1 MNQQVSDQSV
11 LDFFKLFDAV
21 DVGIIVVNKNQ
32 EVVVWND
39 WVVKFSFNEF
49 ENTLSKPLAS
59 IFTEMPVRLSQ
70 VINDALDNGMS
81 SYLSERFN
89 KFPLPLF
96 SSKDDE
102 SSNKRIYQKISVRP
116 FQLNC
121 EDLCV
126 IQILDVTHA
135 AEKTLAFREQAK
147 ELQALADGAKAK
159 QNELSSIIDNSLDA
173 IIRLNHN
180 GRIISFYKS
189 ASNMFG
195 FNENELLGKPFSI
208 LLPNPYNNEFD
219 RFFKTGEETEH
230 INVDGQAKAIKQNG
244 EVFHCEITINP
255 LLNFGEVQFIIT
267 IKDATERTLAQAA
280 LHQQKEQAEITLSS
294 IADGVITTD
303 VIARI
308 NYINPAAQL
317 LIGLDNEAVK
327 NKLVTNVLDIKS
339 ENSELPT
346 LTCIKEGVKVESTN
360 GDEMIAPDGNIIVIH
375 QLASPIHNLVG
386 DVIGSVLVIRD
397 VSKSHRLASRL
408 TWQASHDEL
417 TQLINRREFERQLE
431 GAIQSARNENAV
443 HSLCF
448 MDLDKF
454 KAVNDTCG
462 HAAGDELLKQLSD
475 IFRSKIRGA
484 DLLARLG
491 GDEFGIILMK
501 CDLKHAQQV
510 AEQIRAAVEE
520 YRFIWDGRS
529 FQVGVSIGLV
539 SVDVTT
545 PDVDEVFVA
554 SDSACYAA
562 KEAGRNR
569 VHVYSPDDAEIAQRQ
584 GEAQWLVQLQAALD
598 EDRFQLFYQPIVP
611 IQDKNGTIHYEI
623 LLRMLDEKGQ
633 IIPPGAFI
641 PSAERY
647 QMMTKI
653 DRWVIKHTFDWMD
666 KYWHKN
672 DKEIFAIN
680 LSGQT
685 IADPLLL
692 EDIKSWLANS
702 TFEPE
707 NISFEITETAA
718 ISNLKM
724 AQKFID
730 ELKVIGCGF
739 ALDDFGSGLSSFA
752 YLKNMPVDFLKI
764 DGVFVRDIAE
774 DVIDKAMVEAIH
786 NVGNVLN
793 LKTIAEFVEDEEI
806 IEILEKIGVDYAQGY
821 GIDRPKPLPDNSDKL
836 FHWPLPES
844 VK

>member
-11 LDFFKLFDAV
+11 LDFFTLFDAV
-21 DVGIIVVNKNQ
+21 DVGIIVVNKHH
-32 EVVVWND
+32 EIVVWND
-39 WVVKFSFNEF
+39 WVVNFSFKEL
-49 ENTLSKPLAS
+49 EDTLSKSLSSVFPD
-59 IFTEMPVRLSQ
+59 IPMRLSQ
-70 VINDALDNGMS
+70 VIKDALESGMS

-89 KFPLPLF
+89 KYPLPLF
-96 SSKDDE
+96 STKDDK
-102 SSNKRIYQKISVRP
+102 NQDNRIYQKISVRP
-116 FQLNC
+116 FQLNK
-121 EDLCV
+121 EGMCV
-126 IQILDVTHA
+126 IQISDVTHDA
-135 AEKTLAFREQAK
+135 QRTLALREQAK
-147 ELQALADGAKAK
+147 ELQALADGAKEK

-173 IIRLNHN
+173 IIRLNQS

-195 FNENELLGKPFSI
+195 YQENDILGKAFSTI
-208 LLPNPYNNEFD
+208 LPNPYNKEFD
-219 RFFKTGEETEH
+219 RFFQTGEETET
-230 INVDGQAKAIKQNG
+230 INVDGQAKAIKQSG
-244 EVFHCEITINP
+244 EIFHCEITINP

-267 IKDATERTLAQAA
+267 IKDVTERTIVQAA

-303 VIARI
+303 VIGRI
-308 NYINPAAQL
+308 NYINPAAEL
-317 LIGLDNEAVK
+317 LVGVTSDEVK
-327 NKLVTNVLDIKS
+327 NKLISKVLDIKS
-339 ENSELPT
+339 ETSELPT
-346 LTCIKEGVKVESTN
+346 LTCIKEGIRVESTN
-360 GDEMIAPDGNIIVIH
+360 GDEMIAPDGNMIVIH
-375 QLASPIHNLVG
+375 QLASPIHNVVG
-386 DVIGSVLVIRD
+386 DVIGSVLIIRD

-431 GAIQSARNENAV
+431 GAIQSARNENAE

-491 GDEFGIILMK
+491 GDEFGIILTK
-501 CDLKHAQQV
+501 CGLEHAKKV
-510 AEQIRAAVEE
+510 AEQIRVAVEE

-611 IQDKNGTIHYEI
+611 IQDKNGIIHYEI

-647 QMMTKI
+647 QMMSKI
-653 DRWVIKHTFDWMD
+653 DRWVIKHTFAWMD
-666 KYWHKN
+666 KYWKKN

-680 LSGQT
+680 LSGQS

-692 EDIKSWLANS
+692 EDIKTWLANS
-702 TFEPE
+702 TFAPE

-730 ELKVIGCGF
+730 DLKRVGCGF

-764 DGVFVRDIAE
+764 DGVFIRDIAN
-774 DVIDKAMVEAIH
+774 DAIDKAMVEAIH

-793 LKTIAEFVEDEEI
+793 LKTIAEFVEDDDI
-806 IEILEKIGVDYAQGY
+806 IQILEKIGVDYAQGY
-821 GIDRPKPLPDNSDKL
+821 GIDRPKPLPNNSKKL
-836 FHWPLPES
+836 FHWPR
-844 VK
+844 

>member
-1 MNQQVSDQSV
+1 MNELVSDQSV
-11 LDFFKLFDAV
+11 LDFFTLFDAV
-21 DVGIIVVNKNQ
+21 DVGIIVVNKDN
-32 EVVVWND
+32 EVIVWND
-39 WVVKFSFNEF
+39 WLVKYSFYGLEDI
-49 ENTLSKPLAS
+49 LSKKLE
-59 IFTEMPVRLSQ
+59 IFFSDIPPRLSQ
-70 VINDALDNGMS
+70 VISDAVNNGMS

-89 KFPLPLF
+89 KHPLALF
-96 SSKDDE
+96 SSKEDKE
-102 SSNKRIYQKISVRP
+102 NSKRIYQKISVRP
-116 FQLNC
+116 FNLNN
-121 EDLCV
+121 ESMCV
-126 IQILDVTHA
+126 IQITDVTHD
-135 AEKTLAFREQAK
+135 AERTLALREQAK
-147 ELQALADGAKAK
+147 ELQALADNSNEK
-159 QNELSSIIDNSLDA
+159 QVELSSIIDNSIDA
-173 IIRLNHN
+173 IIRLNQR

-195 FNENELLGKPFSI
+195 YDEAGILGKPFSI
-208 LLPNPYNNEFD
+208 LLPNPYNIEFD
-219 RFFKTGEETEH
+219 RFFLSGKEASS
-230 INVDGQAKAIKQNG
+230 INVDGPAKAKSKSGDI
-244 EVFHCEITINP
+244 FHCEITINP

-267 IKDATERTLAQAA
+267 IKDVTESTLAQAA
-280 LHQQKEQAEITLSS
+280 LHQQKEQAEITLNS

-303 VIARI
+303 VIGRI
-308 NYINPAAQL
+308 NYINPAAESL
-317 LIGLDNEAVK
+317 TGLNNNDVK
-327 NKLVTNVLDIKS
+327 NTMISKVLDIKS

-346 LTCIKEGVKVESTN
+346 ITCIKQGIKVESTN
-360 GDEMIAPDGNIIVIH
+360 GDELIAPDGNIIVIH
-375 QLASPIHNLVG
+375 QLASPIHNVVG
-386 DVIGSVLVIRD
+386 DVIGSVLIIRD

-431 GAIQSARNENAV
+431 GVIQSARNENAE

-484 DLLARLG
+484 DVLSRLG
-491 GDEFGIILMK
+491 GDEFGIILTN
-501 CDLKHAQQV
+501 CGLNHAKKV
-510 AEQIRAAVEE
+510 AEQIRATVEE

-539 SVDVTT
+539 VVDVTT

-569 VHVYSPDDAEIAQRQ
+569 VHVYSPDDVEIAQRQ
-584 GEAQWLVQLQAALD
+584 GEAQWLVQLQSALD

-611 IQDKNGTIHYEI
+611 IQDKNGIVHYEI

-633 IIPPGAFI
+633 IILPGAFI

-647 QMMTKI
+647 QMMSKI
-653 DRWVIKHTFDWMD
+653 DRWVIKNTFKWMD
-666 KYWHKN
+666 EFWVHN
-672 DKEIFAIN
+672 EKEIFAIN

-685 IADPLLL
+685 IADPLFL
-692 EDIKSWLANS
+692 EDIKSWIANS
-702 TFEPE
+702 KFEPE

-724 AQKFID
+724 AQQFID
-730 ELKVIGCGF
+730 ELKHIGCGF

-764 DGVFVRDIAE
+764 DGVFVRDITS
-774 DVIDKAMVEAIH
+774 DIIDKAMVESIH
-786 NVGNVLN
+786 NIGNVLN
-793 LKTIAEFVEDEEI
+793 LKTIAEFVEDDDVLS
-806 IEILEKIGVDYAQGY
+806 ILEEIGVDYAQGY
-821 GIDRPKPLPDNSDKL
+821 GIDRPKPLPNSSETL
-836 FHWPLPES
+836 FQWPPL
-844 VK
+844 